1 MLALK
6 FLNPHKSE
14 NSAPLL
20 EVPNQ
25 KPKSRNVK
33 PPVKLD
39 ITKELILE
47 FPQKIPTNVNL
58 IEKPSAFLPPY
69 LMEKN
74 QSSAQKST
82 QYFPSD

>member
-47 FPQKIPTNVNL
+47 FP
-58 IEKPSAFLPPY
+58 
-69 LMEKN
+69 
-74 QSSAQKST
+74 
-82 QYFPSD
+82 